1 VAVSPQRAHKAV
13 VKLTER
19 RRNPPI
25 SVADF
30 LETLEKKYGMQEAV
44 ELINEVR

>member
-1 VAVSPQRAHKAV
+1 MAVSPHRALRAV

-25 SVADF
+25 SLDDF
-30 LETLEKKYGMQEAV
+30 LETLENKYGMYEAV